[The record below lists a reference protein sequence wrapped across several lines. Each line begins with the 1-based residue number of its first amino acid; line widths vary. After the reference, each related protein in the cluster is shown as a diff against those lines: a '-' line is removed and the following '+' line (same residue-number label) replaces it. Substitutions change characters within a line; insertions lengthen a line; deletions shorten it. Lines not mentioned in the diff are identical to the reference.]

1 MVARPAPRRG
11 EVYLV
16 SLGETH
22 GHEIRKT
29 RPALIVSPDELH
41 GASRLVIIA
50 PLTSGGSA
58 APFRVECRFQGRG
71 GRVLLDH
78 MRSVD
83 RTRLIRPLG
92 KLAPAA
98 QRQVLE
104 VLQEMF
110 AP

>member
-1 MVARPAPRRG
+1 MVNRPDPRRG

-16 SLGETH
+16 ALGETH

-29 RPALIVSPDELH
+29 RPALIVSPDEMH
-41 GASRLVIIA
+41 GQSRLVIIA
-50 PLTSGGSA
+50 PLTSGTRP
-58 APFRVECRFQGRG
+58 APFRVECRFQGKA

-78 MRSVD
+78 LRSVD

-92 KLAPAA
+92 KLTPAV
-98 QRQVLE
+98 QRNVLE

-110 AP
+110 TP